1 MRLLEKKK
9 QNGKATSNSARP
21 FLRTG
26 EIAIFANFT
35 NSASSLPRFFFCPF
49 NLLRMVRLLHLELL
63 AASPAEVHTIKE
75 RVMAK
80 VIEFYVPKNF
90 RNAFVRAGQPQPG
103 TVIEFS
109 SQAKKSVPTRPAGGA
124 LGWLLATTESN
135 HAVGSESPSHPGVA

>member
-1 MRLLEKKK
+1 
-9 QNGKATSNSARP
+9 
-21 FLRTG
+21 
-26 EIAIFANFT
+26 
-35 NSASSLPRFFFCPF
+35 
-49 NLLRMVRLLHLELL
+49 MVRLLHLELL

-109 SQAKKSVPTRPAGGA
+109 SQAKKQSRLDQLAGHSG
-124 LGWLLATTESN
+124 
-135 HAVGSESPSHPGVA
+135 GSWQRRSRTML